1 MWFHDF
7 LQFDFSRFASF
18 PFPVIPSCISKICQI
33 VASISMTSQ
42 FHKFSYLI
50 FEGFD
55 FSRSISF
62 PFPVIP
68 SCIFKICQIVASIN
82 MTSQFHKF
90 LYVIFGGFLLFET
103 FSRRCRSCWW
113 RLWCGWRSPAPW
125 GSWSRRSPSPGVYL
139 NFAHRARLWDVH
151 VPVN

>member
-7 LQFDFSRFASF
+7 LQIDFSRFA
-18 PFPVIPSCISKICQI
+18 
-33 VASISMTSQ
+33 
-42 FHKFSYLI
+42 
-50 FEGFD
+50 
-55 FSRSISF
+55 SF

-68 SCIFKICQIVASIN
+68 SCIFKICQIVTSIS
-82 MTSQFHKF
+82 MTSHFHKF

-103 FSRRCRSCWW
+103 FARRCRSCWW

-151 VPVN
+151 VPTIKKRLTFNFYFLNSCTNRVFTIMICTR